1 MHSPASPRLAHCR
14 AFLETLTLVLS
25 RCERERRASCAQS
38 PCKRDVITHDV
49 RTRCYG
55 DGGGRTI
62 LDALFRLA
70 PIAGERT
77 EVRGLIL
84 LFEDSVGS

>member
-1 MHSPASPRLAHCR
+1 MYSPASPRLAHCR
-14 AFLETLTLVLS
+14 GLLELLTLILS
-25 RCERERRASCAQS
+25 LCERERRA
-38 PCKRDVITHDV
+38 
-49 RTRCYG
+49 
-55 DGGGRTI
+55 
-62 LDALFRLA
+62 ALEERKDPRVNALVRLA